1 MDKRIA
7 NRQRVLKG
15 GTILFGGGGVDC
27 TIRNLSKTGAMLN
40 VATPIGLPEQFTLL
54 IQKTAQHQSC
64 RVIWRAEK
72 QIGVVFT

>member
-1 MDKRIA
+1 MEKRTA

-15 GTILFGGGGVDC
+15 GTIMFGGGGVDC
-27 TIRNLSKTGAMLN
+27 TIRNLSTTGAMLN
-40 VATPIGLPEQFTLL
+40 VATPVGLPDQFTLL
-54 IQKTAQHQSC
+54 VQKTAQQQSC